1 MNFSWIDILFIIV
14 FGICAFS
21 GLIRGFAKS
30 VISLFLVIGAV
41 VASKVFSPRLTDI
54 LKEKSDLFDRIKTY
68 VAQKY
73 QSIFSGIAGEAT
85 SEAVTDSAEL
95 HNIPRALWNLITKYL
110 NRPDSGMGGRAEAF
124 GEYAA
129 GIIMNAISFLAIF
142 LAVIIAGWLVS
153 FIIGRLT
160 EVPAIKFIDRLG
172 GLAIGALEG
181 AMFLF
186 VIATVIYSLN
196 VFLHM
201 DSLSTAINNSI
212 LIKYFY
218 ISMLFD

>member
-1 MNFSWIDILFIIV
+1 MNFSWIDILFLMV
-14 FGICAFS
+14 FAVCAIS

-30 VISLFLVIGAV
+30 VISLFLVIGAG
-41 VASKVFSPRLTDI
+41 VAAKVFSPAVTDI
-54 LKEKSDLFDRIKTY
+54 LREKSDLFESIKRY
-68 VAQKY
+68 VADKY
-73 QSIFSGIAGEAT
+73 RSIFSGIAGEAT

-110 NRPDSGMGGRAEAF
+110 NKPGNALGGGADAF

-129 GIIMNAISFLAIF
+129 GLIMNVISFLGIF
-142 LAVIIAGWLVS
+142 LAVMIAGWLVS
-153 FIIGRLT
+153 FIIGKLT
-160 EVPAIKFIDRLG
+160 EVPAIRFIDRLG
-172 GLAIGALEG
+172 GLVIGAAEG
-181 AMFLF
+181 ALFLF